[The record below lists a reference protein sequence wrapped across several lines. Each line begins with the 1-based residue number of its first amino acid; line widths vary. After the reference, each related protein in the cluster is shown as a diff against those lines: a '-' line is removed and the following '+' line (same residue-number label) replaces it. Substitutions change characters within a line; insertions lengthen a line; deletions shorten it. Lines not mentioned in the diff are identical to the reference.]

1 MKVLAIDTSSSRTAV
16 AVTDGERV
24 LAEADCE
31 AGERHGDVLLAR
43 IAEQLRAA
51 ALPLSAIEL
60 IGVGLGP
67 GSFTGLRVGLAT
79 AKGLALAGPV
89 ALRGVSSL
97 EVIARGALERAPLA
111 AVVLDAGRGEVCA
124 ALYARAG
131 ELAELVVAPLRA
143 EPAQAARRIGE
154 ALRARGDGVLCGG
167 GARRYAQQFA
177 AELGG
182 SAALADPRCD
192 VPLARH
198 VAGAARAW
206 FRAEGASDLASV
218 EPFYLRDSDAKLPA
232 EPLA

>member
-1 MKVLAIDTSSSRTAV
+1 MKILAVDTSSSRTAV
-16 AVTDGERV
+16 AVMDGERV
-24 LAEADCE
+24 LAEDDSE

-43 IAEQLRAA
+43 IAEQLEVAG
-51 ALPLSAIEL
+51 LPLSAIEL

-111 AVVLDAGRGEVCA
+111 AVVLDAGRGEVYA
-124 ALYARAG
+124 ALYARTG
-131 ELAELVVAPLRA
+131 ELPELVVAPLRA
-143 EPAQAARRIGE
+143 EPAQAAGRIGE
-154 ALRARGDGVLCGG
+154 ALRARGEAVLCGG

-177 AELGG
+177 AALGA
-182 SAALADPRCD
+182 SATLAEPRCD
-192 VPLARH
+192 SPLGRH

-206 FRAEGASDLASV
+206 FRAQGASDLASV
-218 EPFYLRDSDAKLPA
+218 EPVYLRDSDAKLPA